1 MSSKIEL
8 AEAKATAIA
17 EAETQPG
24 DLHADPMDTHIKME
38 IDQDPYQLDD
48 KDPYQLDGEFDDP
61 PLDQHD
67 VLFNLPLFM
76 ISWCGTI
83 FQRQSPKSVNEYK
96 VGSPKEG

>member
-38 IDQDPYQLDD
+38 IDQDPYQLD
-48 KDPYQLDGEFDDP
+48 GEFDDP
-61 PLDQHD
+61 PLNQHD

-96 VGSPKEG
+96 VGSP

>member
-1 MSSKIEL
+1 
-8 AEAKATAIA
+8 
-17 EAETQPG
+17 
-24 DLHADPMDTHIKME
+24 MDTHIKME

-61 PLDQHD
+61 PLNQHD

-96 VGSPKEG
+96 VGFP